1 MKKVYYITKEVSD
14 YLYTDVKHELN
25 IINIGVLLFQRN
37 NGRYGGNMECIFRIV
52 QDGIINI
59 VPYMSKRIIKTTSL
73 AVFK

>member
-1 MKKVYYITKEVSD
+1 MYYITKEVSD
-14 YLYTDVKHELN
+14 YLYTDAKHELN

>member
-1 MKKVYYITKEVSD
+1 MYYITKEVSD